1 MILLE
6 PVLPIEMELF
16 ERQEVGADLPVR
28 RIFHLDREIRMQVT
42 KPHPLNQLES
52 SGKIWNQLPA
62 LQGAN
67 LFQES
72 KHPVR

>member
-1 MILLE
+1 MKGRRSG
-6 PVLPIEMELF
+6 PIC
-16 ERQEVGADLPVR
+16 PVR

-52 SGKIWNQLPA
+52 SGQIWNQLPA

-67 LFQES
+67 LFQGVKASGE
-72 KHPVR
+72 VI